1 MSVGS
6 YVLSIVGI
14 VLLGVLIDV
23 IMPDGEMNKYIK
35 GVFSLLALFIII
47 SPVQKLFNNNF
58 DFNNIFYDNK
68 AVETD
73 SDFLDATK
81 KQIKNQLERSLMARY
96 KNAGFDNIKVEIKCD
111 MSNNVLDIK
120 KVMIDI
126 SNLVMSEDLSHINK
140 YTEIK
145 KVAMNFLN
153 LEESDV
159 EINE

>member
-1 MSVGS
+1 MACRGLQREALHVEEPVQVGIEEGCGP
-6 YVLSIVGI
+6 YLVGI

-58 DFNNIFYDNK
+58 DLNNIFYDSR

-81 KQIKNQLERSLMARY
+81 KQIK
-96 KNAGFDNIKVEIKCD
+96 K
-111 MSNNVLDIK
+111 
-120 KVMIDI
+120 
-126 SNLVMSEDLSHINK
+126 
-140 YTEIK
+140 
-145 KVAMNFLN
+145 
-153 LEESDV
+153 
-159 EINE
+159 

>member
-1 MSVGS
+1 MNVSS
-6 YVLSIVGI
+6 YILSIVGV

-35 GVFSLLALFIII
+35 GVFSLLALFIIV

-58 DFNNIFYDNK
+58 DLNNIFYDSK

-73 SDFLDATK
+73 SDFLDATN
-81 KQIKNQLERSLMARY
+81 KQIKNQLERSLIVRY
-96 KNAGFDNIKVEIKCD
+96 KNAGFENIKVEIKCD
-111 MSNNVLDIK
+111 MSNNVSVIK
-120 KVMIDI
+120 KVIIDI

-145 KVAMNFLN
+145 KVAMDFLN

-159 EINE
+159 EVNE